1 MAVQDRGSAVVR
13 QSGKGLPVPRDSREG
28 DGHYETGNPLGTA
41 SRYAI
46 RPSRPPAFTAGTERT
61 YGPGHAAHEGG
72 KACEDLCPVGGKP
85 CGDLSSDG
93 GKGSDHRHT
102 E

>member
-1 MAVQDRGSAVVR
+1 MQDRGSAVVR

-72 KACEDLCPVGGKP
+72 RLVNISAP
-85 CGDLSSDG
+85 
-93 GKGSDHRHT
+93 
-102 E
+102 

>member
-1 MAVQDRGSAVVR
+1 MQRLAF
-13 QSGKGLPVPRDSREG
+13 LYDSRVDG
-28 DGHYETGNPLGTA
+28 GHYETGNPLGTE

-72 KACEDLCPVGGKP
+72 KACEDL
-85 CGDLSSDG
+85 SSDRG
-93 GKGSDHRHT
+93 EGSDHRHPPGPPDQRGRFYPVK